1 MNRVAVLLFAAVLVI
16 AVYAI
21 VAFAQPGMMGGGG
34 AMVGSSE
41 EMGLDPLE
49 ENMGMRGARMG
60 PPWMNRGAIAVSGN
74 NVFVIS
80 GDLLLKYDQNLNL
93 VAQAELPAAEMGP
106 GRGTGRGGGG
116 RGGGGRGGGGR
127 GGGGRGMRGGGPR

>member
-34 AMVGSSE
+34 GATGVTPE
-41 EMGLDPLE
+41 EVALEPLE
-49 ENMGMRGARMG
+49 EGRGMRGGRQRPMMG
-60 PPWMNRGAIAVSGN
+60 PTAIAVSGN

-80 GDLLLKYDQNLNL
+80 RGLLLKYDRDLIL
-93 VAQAELPAAEMGP
+93 IRQAELPVPEMGP
-106 GRGTGRGGGG
+106 GRGMGRGGRGGGSRGGGG
-116 RGGGGRGGGGR
+116 RGGGG
-127 GGGGRGMRGGGPR
+127 PW

>member
-34 AMVGSSE
+34 AMAGSPE
-41 EMGLDPLE
+41 EMGLEPMDE
-49 ENMGMRGARMG
+49 AMGMGGTRAG
-60 PPWMNRGAIAVSGN
+60 PMTGRAAIAVSGN

-80 GDLLLKYDQNLNL
+80 GDLLLKYDQDLNL
-93 VAQAELPAAEMGP
+93 VQQAELPVP
-106 GRGTGRGGGG
+106 GQGMGRGG
-116 RGGGGRGGGGR
+116 RAGGGR
-127 GGGGRGMRGGGPR
+127 GGGRGMRGGGGGW

>member
-34 AMVGSSE
+34 AMVGSPE
-41 EMGLDPLE
+41 EMGLEPLQE
-49 ENMGMRGARMG
+49 DMGMAGARMG
-60 PPWMNRGAIAVSGN
+60 PMTGRAAIAVSGN

-80 GDLLLKYDQNLNL
+80 GGLLLKYDQDLNL
-93 VAQAELPAAEMGP
+93 VRQAELPVPEMGP
-106 GRGTGRGGGG
+106 GRGMAR
-116 RGGGGRGGGGR
+116 GGRGGGGR
-127 GGGGRGMRGGGPR
+127 GGGGRGMRGGGAW